1 MKIFLISISFLLLP
15 LTYVYCQSDIFY
27 TSKGTEIIDLNGKPI
42 LLKGINLGNW
52 LVPEGYFI
60 KFKEINSPTRIYN
73 FFNILLGKS
82 EAKKFWDLYYKTY
95 ITEEDIKLIAKLGF
109 NSVRVPFHYS
119 LFVNDE
125 NELKGIGY
133 SLLDSLIG
141 WCKKENISVLL
152 DMHCA
157 PGGQTG
163 DNIDDSYGY
172 PFLFESEEDKELTIN
187 IWVKLAERYANEPI
201 ILGYDFLNEPIAH
214 YFNTDKLNPLLEPFF
229 IRLTKEVRKVDK
241 NHLLFIAGAQWNSNF
256 GIFGKPFDT
265 KLVYTFH
272 KYWTA
277 PTQEVIQDY
286 LDFSKKYNVPIH
298 LGESGENSNEW
309 INEFRTTLEK
319 NNIGWCFWPYKKMD
333 SESCVVS
340 ITKTKEFDKII
351 EFANSKIV
359 SYEDI
364 RNNRPDFNVIKKGL
378 YDYLDNLKIDNCR
391 INKDYLKALG
401 L

>member
-1 MKIFLISISFLLLP
+1 LC
-15 LTYVYCQSDIFY
+15 T
-27 TSKGTEIIDLNGKPI
+27 
-42 LLKGINLGNW
+42 
-52 LVPEGYFI
+52 
-60 KFKEINSPTRIYN
+60 
-73 FFNILLGKS
+73 
-82 EAKKFWDLYYKTY
+82 
-95 ITEEDIKLIAKLGF
+95 
-109 NSVRVPFHYS
+109 
-119 LFVNDE
+119 
-125 NELKGIGY
+125 
-133 SLLDSLIG
+133 
-141 WCKKENISVLL
+141 
-152 DMHCA
+152 
-157 PGGQTG
+157 GGQTG

-309 INEFRTTLEK
+309 INEFRTTLERITSVGVFGH
-319 NNIGWCFWPYKKMD
+319 NKKR
-333 SESCVVS
+333 
-340 ITKTKEFDKII
+340 
-351 EFANSKIV
+351 
-359 SYEDI
+359 I
-364 RNNRPDFNVIKKGL
+364 RNLVSFLLLKRK
-378 YDYLDNLKIDNCR
+378 NLTK
-391 INKDYLKALG
+391 
-401 L
+401 